1 MSGTS
6 IIAKFSM
13 SLKQNNGLARMEAL
27 LNRKFHISQISL
39 STLFKDALFLVPLFK
54 LDVPFLNPT

>member
-6 IIAKFSM
+6 ITAKFSM
-13 SLKQNNGLARMEAL
+13 SLKQNNGLARKEAL

-39 STLFKDALFLVPLFK
+39 STLFKDALLLVS
-54 LDVPFLNPT
+54 TI